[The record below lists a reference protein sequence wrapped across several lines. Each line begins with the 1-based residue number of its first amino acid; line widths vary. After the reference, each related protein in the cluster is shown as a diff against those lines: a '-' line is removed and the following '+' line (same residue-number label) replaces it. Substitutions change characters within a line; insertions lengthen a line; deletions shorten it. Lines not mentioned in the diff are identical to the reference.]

1 MDSGTSGLGI
11 PVEYYQS
18 ILDIVTANM
27 DCKDTSCV
35 DVKEAD
41 FPILLISLDPDS
53 TFPLLPSDYVE
64 CSSKYFFYFI
74 CVEIIYVFFSI
85 LMYVTV
91 FIFIFIFYFYCYHFF
106 ILVFIPV
113 IIFQVFIDIQFYI

>member
-1 MDSGTSGLGI
+1 
-11 PVEYYQS
+11 
-18 ILDIVTANM
+18 M

-74 CVEIIYVFFSI
+74 QLLTARSRWIWKLVISQ
-85 LMYVTV
+85 LSLQSTVTV
-91 FIFIFIFYFYCYHFF
+91 SAIVLKPNPHGTNM
-106 ILVFIPV
+106 LMVSLRG
-113 IIFQVFIDIQFYI
+113 Q

>member
-1 MDSGTSGLGI
+1 
-11 PVEYYQS
+11 
-18 ILDIVTANM
+18 M

>member
-18 ILDIVTANM
+18 ILNIVTANM

-91 FIFIFIFYFYCYHFF
+91 FIFIFIFYFYCYNFF
-106 ILVFIPV
+106 ILVFILV
-113 IIFQVFIDIQFYI
+113 IIFQVFIDVLFYI

>member
-18 ILDIVTANM
+18 ILNIVTANM